1 MSGLTRRGL
10 PCHTMLPF
18 VPAQSLGFARKPN
31 PSALV
36 RALDE
41 HNASY
46 DPRSPAEPQACS
58 RQLSL
63 TRKVSVNLKALGG
76 DLGVCGGGGRR
87 GERLGC
93 HPQKPT
99 RAREGALETLT
110 HPFSKPAP

>member
-76 DLGVCGGGGRR
+76 DLGVWGGAKGGAARLSSPEANQGQRR
-87 GERLGC
+87 C
-93 HPQKPT
+93 P
-99 RAREGALETLT
+99 
-110 HPFSKPAP
+110 